1 MSHCPPDQL
10 EQLEQLDYA
19 ALATF
24 RFELRRFLAFSQR
37 AAQAAGLEPE
47 QHQLLL
53 GLRGLAQPDR
63 APPIGQVAEWLHIQ
77 HHSAVELVDR
87 AAARGLV
94 QRTRDLNDRRRVLVE
109 ITPAGR
115 AVLARLSVQHRQEL
129 ESRAPALIDALQA
142 VLAPL
147 SEGQPA

>member
-63 APPIGQVAEWLHIQ
+63 APSIGQVAEWLHIQ

-87 AAARGLV
+87 AVARGLV